1 MNTELSIDV
10 PINTKD
16 LAALASK
23 AFHEQMIEA
32 FVFKS
37 CINCENYDEKYQIC
51 NLYNSKPPAK
61 TIVYSCGDAW
71 VQDIP
76 F

>member
-1 MNTELSIDV
+1 MNTELQIDV
-10 PINTKD
+10 PIDTKD

-37 CINCENYDEKYQIC
+37 CINCENYDNKFEMC
-51 NLYNSKPPAK
+51 SVYNAKPPAK
-61 TIVYSCGDAW
+61 TIVYSCDKAW
-71 VQDIP
+71 VQYIP